1 MRKIHYQVG
10 ESAHVGKALIDI
22 ELERGSVTPHSDDKE
37 CKKSEEEISGGD
49 KSARMEKLSGEEQ
62 TDFDTLETA
71 PQIISDRSY
80 IGCENKVSD

>member
-22 ELERGSVTPHSDDKE
+22 ELERGSVTTHSDDKE
-37 CKKSEEEISGGD
+37 CKKSEEEIPGGD
-49 KSARMEKLSGEEQ
+49 KPARMEKLFGEKR
-62 TDFDTLETA
+62 TDFNILETA
-71 PQIISDRSY
+71 PQILSNRSY